1 LSSSGA
7 AGGVGVDA
15 ASGGVVER
23 VERGG
28 DGAEGRERQP
38 LLLDGDLERGRDERK
53 GRTSL
58 RTRRRNKGMT

>member
-1 LSSSGA
+1 MSSSGA

-28 DGAEGRERQP
+28 DGAEGREGQP
-38 LLLDGDLERGRDERK
+38 LLLDGDLERGGEGGK
-53 GRTSL
+53 GEGL
-58 RTRRRNKGMT
+58 VCK